1 MAGEELSEAPAK
13 GKTSGKSVILGPGLF
28 DPNIQLG
35 PQQDDE
41 EEEILLARSQFKT
54 LFAKHDSDED
64 GKIDRDGLIMLAK
77 ELGQEWTTAQ
87 AVQTVWKID
96 ADNNGLMSMD
106 EVFDWYK
113 EGNLSRVVKG
123 VVSKQVA
130 AVVKDFHSLS
140 KEDVSNFFQL
150 QDNDT
155 NELLDKQEMT
165 EMLLSAG
172 FELDTAKVDVIYT
185 KIAGEQGVKFSQLY
199 AWLSSGFDLQGVQR
213 KFSEVIID
221 KTDDDKR
228 RIFVRGFP
236 WKAKED
242 AVNRYFSKR
251 SGEVESVKMINWS
264 RDNLPS
270 GRSIVT
276 FKDEEAVV
284 NAMKLHRNRMGS
296 RWLEVYRVNQ
306 GDREE
311 IHKVEKSLH
320 GALIGIKGAVVQEMQ
335 RESGAMIVFET
346 EPEGKMVIKGRDH
359 ERTKAWALAKAIIQD
374 NEMQSFKVDQTLH
387 GRLIGAKGTL
397 KKMMEL
403 ESGAHIVYRTEPE
416 PCCNIYGN
424 QQARERAWQ
433 LVNGKIWD
441 LQHASEEYFPLD
453 KKFHGTLIGKGSV
466 VVRALEERT
475 GARIRF
481 VAGKGT
487 GDQAFTE
494 SSATEAEQPEVAKL
508 ANKDKGAM
516 VVRGSKEQCKATWGY
531 AQILL
536 REMPLLLSEL
546 RDEDIALG
554 ALRSLPLSPAQVWKV
569 AVEEAFEKADEELGK
584 DFPDVSSGDQPLML
598 L

>member
-1 MAGEELSEAPAK
+1 MNVEESEAPKK
-13 GKTSGKSVILGPGLF
+13 GSTRGKSVVLGPGLF
-28 DPNIQLG
+28 DPNIQVG
-35 PQQDDE
+35 PQDDE
-41 EEEILLARSQFKT
+41 EDREEILLASSQFKK
-54 LFAKHDSDED
+54 LFNNADTNTD
-64 GKIDRDGLIMLAK
+64 GKIDRDELITLAQQ
-77 ELGQEWTTAQ
+77 LGHVWTVEQ
-87 AVQTVWKID
+87 AVQVVWAVD
-96 ADNNGLMSMD
+96 TDNNGLMSVD
-106 EVFDWYK
+106 ELFNWYR
-113 EGNLSRVVKG
+113 EGNLSLVT
-123 VVSKQVA
+123 KQDVRKEVQ
-130 AVVKDFHSLS
+130 AVVRNVHSLS
-140 KEDVSNFFQL
+140 KDDISNMFQL
-150 QDNDT
+150 QDIDANAFLSQ
-155 NELLDKQEMT
+155 NELGELMR
-165 EMLLSAG
+165 SAG
-172 FELDTAKVDVIYT
+172 FDLNNARIEEVYGR
-185 KIAGEQGVKFSQLY
+185 IAEDEGVSWIGIY

-236 WKAKED
+236 WKAQDD
-242 AVNRYFSKR
+242 AVMRYFGKR
-251 SGEVESVKMINWS
+251 SGEVEEVKMINWS
-264 RDNLPS
+264 RDGTPS

-276 FKDEEAVV
+276 FMDEESVE

-311 IHKVEKSLH
+311 AHKVERSLH

-335 RESGAMIVFET
+335 RESGATIIFET
-346 EPEGKMVIKGRDH
+346 EPEAQMVIKGRDH
-359 ERTKAWALAKAIIQD
+359 ERNKAWSMAKAIIQD

-424 QQARERAWQ
+424 LAARERAWQ
-433 LVNGKIWD
+433 LVNGKVWD

-466 VVRALEERT
+466 VVRALEEHT

-481 VAGKGT
+481 VAGKGSGKET
-487 GDQAFTE
+487 ADGETV
-494 SSATEAEQPEVAKL
+494 EAA
-508 ANKDKGAM
+508 KGAM
-516 VVRGSKEQCKATWGY
+516 VVRGSQKQCKAAWNY
-531 AQILL
+531 AQVFL

-554 ALRSLPLSPAQVWKV
+554 ALRSLPLSPAQVWKS
-569 AVEEAFEKADEELGK
+569 AVEEAMEKADEELRSPSPQDTGE
-584 DFPDVSSGDQPLML
+584 DSHLML